1 MNFKYLFSLICPF
14 LLASTAEAQ
23 NTDLSDNTL
32 RIDYIFSGDAQQQ
45 EISVDELRSFQGWS
59 GRQHHLDS
67 VPLTGN
73 GQITMRRATDQ
84 KVLYKTSFST
94 LFQEWLGTE
103 EATHTRRAFENVFL
117 LPMPKEAVRVEVELY
132 DFKNQVVAT
141 LNHTVNPKDILIRP
155 LIGQPAPHRILKK
168 SPLGKK
174 AIDIAIVAEGYQAD
188 DMTDFYQHAQ
198 EAVTSLFDHEPF
210 KKFEDRFNVVAVG
223 LPSTDEGVSIP
234 GKGIWKNTAIG
245 SHFDTFYSDRYLTT
259 LRLRKLHDALTGI
272 PYEHII
278 ILANT
283 DNYGGGGIYNS
294 YMLTTARHAS
304 FRPVVVHEFGH
315 SFAGLADEYYY
326 DDQFVEYYYPEIEPW
341 EPNITTLKD
350 FSRKWKELLPKN
362 TPIPTPASSKQAIGV
377 FEGGGYQSKGV
388 YRGCKDCRMKT
399 NEAKAFCPVCQRAI
413 ELLIRFYT
421 E

>member
-1 MNFKYLFSLICPF
+1 MLFVPS
-14 LLASTAEAQ
+14 AYGQ
-23 NTDLSDNTL
+23 NSGLTDNTL
-32 RIDYIFSGDAQQQ
+32 RIDYIFSGDAKQQQ
-45 EISVDELRSFQGWS
+45 ISVDELRTFKGWA

-67 VPLTGN
+67 VPLAGN
-73 GQITMRRATDQ
+73 GQIIMKDAAND
-84 KVLYKTSFST
+84 KVLYMTSFST

-103 EATHTRRAFENVFL
+103 EATKSKRAFENVFL
-117 LPMPKEAVRVEVELY
+117 LPMPEDSALVHIELY
-132 DFKNQVVAT
+132 DFKNQVVAQLT
-141 LNHTVNPKDILIRP
+141 HLVNPKDILVRP
-155 LIGQPAPHRILKK
+155 LLGNTAPHRYLKK
-168 SPLGKK
+168 SSLGSKG
-174 AIDIAIVAEGYQAD
+174 IDIAIVAEGYQED
-188 DMTDFYQHAQ
+188 DMADFYQHAE
-198 EAVTSLFDHEPF
+198 EAVTALFSHEPF
-210 KKFEDRFNVVAVG
+210 HKFEDRFNIVAVG
-223 LPSTDEGVSIP
+223 VPSVDKGVSIP
-234 GKGIWKNTAIG
+234 GKNEWRNTALG

-259 LRLRKLHDALTGI
+259 LRLRKLHDALVGI

-294 YMLTTARHAS
+294 YMLTTARHPS
-304 FRPVVVHEFGH
+304 FHSVVVHEFGH

-350 FSRKWKELLPKN
+350 FDSKWKELLLKN
-362 TPIPTPASSKQAIGV
+362 TPIPTPETSNAAIGV

-399 NEAKAFCPVCQRAI
+399 NESETFCPVCQRAI
-413 ELLIRFYT
+413 EQIIHFYT